1 MKGKRYFIIFSI
13 LAVLFVFSFNTSNAG
28 AASGDQVFKI
38 GLMTSITGF
47 FAPVTQ
53 PQYAAIKATEEILN
67 ERGGITVNGMKYNIK
82 IIAQDDQSSPT
93 GAVTAFAKLS
103 QDDIK
108 FMVSSMFPP
117 ANLAIAKNAEQ
128 NKVIRIM
135 AVGLGNIQLNS
146 NTRYNFFASAT
157 TYNIKPAYDYFV
169 KKYPDKK
176 RIALVLPDNPETDFV
191 MSNLK
196 KVIDNHNLP
205 IAFKDVYAEGTQDF
219 NPIVTKAMA
228 GNPDAIDLG
237 FCIPPW
243 EKAIITGARDLGF
256 KGPIF
261 GSLLLGDPHVLN
273 SMISPNHAYDIFST
287 GSVDVNSP
295 KMPAMVNELGKKL
308 KRDNTIFNMDSTT
321 LLEAIY
327 PLLQAIEKAQSFD
340 PDKVVATFENMKNI
354 DTLYGPG
361 VIGGQDTFGIN
372 HVVIRAGTL
381 SRIVNG
387 KIEFEYIEQ

>member
-1 MKGKRYFIIFSI
+1 MKRKKIFVLFCI
-13 LAVLFVFSFNTSNAG
+13 LAMVFVLPFNTTNAETK
-28 AASGDQVFKI
+28 SGDKVLKI

-67 ERGGITVNGMKYNIK
+67 ESGGITVNGQKYK
-82 IIAQDDQSSPT
+82 IEITSQDDQSSPT
-93 GAVTAFAKLS
+93 GAVTAFAKLL

-117 ANLAIAKNAEQ
+117 ANMAISKNAEK

-135 AVGLGNIQLNS
+135 AVGLGKTQLNS
-146 NTRYNFFASAT
+146 NTKYNFFASAT
-157 TYNIKPAYDYFV
+157 IYNIKPAYDYFV
-169 KKYPDKK
+169 KSYPDKK

-191 MSNLK
+191 KDNLER
-196 KVIDNHNLP
+196 VIDSNNLP
-205 IAFKDVYAEGTQDF
+205 IVFNDVYAEGTQDF
-219 NPIVTKAMA
+219 NPIITKALA
-228 GNPDAIDLG
+228 SNPDAIDLG

-273 SMISPNHAYDIFST
+273 SMISPNYAYDIFSA
-287 GSVDVNSP
+287 GSVDVTSP
-295 KMPAMVNELGKKL
+295 KMPQMVKKL
-308 KRDNTIFNMDSTT
+308 GEKLKKDGIIFNMDSTT
-321 LLEAIY
+321 LVEAIY

-340 PDKVVATFENMKNI
+340 PDKVVASFENMKSI

-361 VIGGQDTFGIN
+361 FVGGQDDFGIN

-387 KIEFEYIEQ
+387 KVEFEYIEQ